1 MKTIKQNVIAMQAKQ
16 YNEIMEQIRLLEKQ
30 YREEKGLDKKLKYY
44 GCMEED
50 LIDIENKIQNMI
62 NM

>member
-30 YREEKGLDKKLKYY
+30 YREEKGPDRKLKHY

-50 LIDIENKIQNMI
+50 LADIENRIQNMI